1 MQNVDALSHNLVGSH
16 DEDEDFGVEIPDEK
30 KNVSVAQVWKST
42 TLNPHIFIIS
52 QVVDAEL
59 MQRGKQEEINQFG
72 EFAEKYFYLLAK
84 VPIPRRKA
92 SRISTLNT
100 EYWGLICEAQEMVDV
115 ELNPIDV
122 SSSEKDIEIE
132 KTGKQMDIWKDETCM
147 ILLFRDTLDKCQM
160 MLLRLTKPKKDC

>member
-59 MQRGKQEEINQFG
+59 MQRGK
-72 EFAEKYFYLLAK
+72 
-84 VPIPRRKA
+84 
-92 SRISTLNT
+92 
-100 EYWGLICEAQEMVDV
+100 
-115 ELNPIDV
+115 
-122 SSSEKDIEIE
+122 
-132 KTGKQMDIWKDETCM
+132 
-147 ILLFRDTLDKCQM
+147 
-160 MLLRLTKPKKDC
+160 